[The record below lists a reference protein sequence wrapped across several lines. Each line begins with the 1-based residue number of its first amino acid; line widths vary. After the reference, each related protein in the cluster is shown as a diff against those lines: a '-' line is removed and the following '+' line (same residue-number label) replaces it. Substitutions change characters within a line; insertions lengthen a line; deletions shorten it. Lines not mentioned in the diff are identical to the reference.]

1 MNLYYIRAAI
11 RERTGQ
17 VLTFGKIRR
26 LLLEEGLISQS
37 ELDHNP
43 MAKEFEGYGRYFYTE
58 ECSVDI
64 PPNPEIY
71 VPELLDDSFD
81 DVDN

>member
-11 RERTGQ
+11 RENTGQ
-17 VLTFGKIRR
+17 VLTFAKIRQ

-37 ELDHNP
+37 EIDQNP

-58 ECSVDI
+58 ECSVDVI
-64 PPNPEIY
+64 PNPEIY
-71 VPELLDDSFD
+71 VPELLDESFD
-81 DVDN
+81 D

>member
-17 VLTFGKIRR
+17 TLTFEKIRR
-26 LLLEEGLISQS
+26 LLLEEGLISQK
-37 ELDHNP
+37 ELEQNP
-43 MAKEFEGYGRYFYTE
+43 MSKKFEGYGRYFHTE

-81 DVDN
+81 ET